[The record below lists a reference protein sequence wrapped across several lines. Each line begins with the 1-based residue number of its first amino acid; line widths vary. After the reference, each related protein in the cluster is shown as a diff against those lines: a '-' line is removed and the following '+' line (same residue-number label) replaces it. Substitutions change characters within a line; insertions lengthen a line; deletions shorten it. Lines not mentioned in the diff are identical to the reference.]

1 MIVMQP
7 GSPAGVID
15 GQVYHQPGS
24 MLMDRVGQL
33 PELIHGSRLALEF
46 HQSRVNS
53 GQIQRGIR
61 ASEPSHPG
69 HRGRGRVDRQQMDD
83 LAAQCFRDMR
93 QILLQIT
100 ELAGWRDTGEPLI
113 VQLVDNGCF
122 FFGQSL
128 FRGDILAEEPCER
141 AVNDVTG
148 AAEIRMHRDP
158 HIRAVG
164 PDLRSLFIQGIEL
177 GFKVTYLIERDFYRG
192 FAVRYRDGHIPP
204 GLTLQRPLMGVGM
217 NDLLL
222 QFLFASQIR
231 PQKDTPSRRDRT
243 AVFHFKLKINPIPA
257 VS

>member
-1 MIVMQP
+1 MQP

-33 PELIHGSRLALEF
+33 PELIHGCRLALEF
-46 HQSRVNS
+46 HQSRIDPR
-53 GQIQRGIR
+53 QIQRCIR
-61 ASEPSHPG
+61 TPEASHPC

-83 LAAQCFRDMR
+83 PAAQCFRDMG
-93 QILLQIT
+93 QILLQIA
-100 ELAGWRDTGEPLI
+100 ELARRRDTCESLI
-113 VQLVDNGCF
+113 VQLIDNGCF

-128 FRGDILAEEPCER
+128 FRGDILAEQPCER
-141 AVNDVTG
+141 AVDDIAG
-148 AAEIRMHRDP
+148 AAEIRMHRDS

-164 PDLRSLFIQGIEL
+164 PDLHSPFIQGIEL
-177 GFKVTYLIERDFYRG
+177 GFKVTYLIERDFYSG
-192 FAVRYRDGHIPP
+192 LAILDRYGHIPP
-204 GLTLQRPLMGVGM
+204 GLPLQRPLMGVGM

-222 QFLFASQIR
+222 QFLFTSQIR
-231 PQKDTPSRRDRT
+231 PQKDTPAGRNRT